1 MCTHTDTYHASWTCS
16 SPPIVFQRCFCKGIK
31 NATFQLVQNFSYQ
44 QLVQLV
50 HNQWNFR
57 GPKKVPSNLDPFK
70 PPTWEVKS
78 QVATGLVWMFSR
90 KKKNLHLKFELED
103 IPRMQ
108 VMQVHLGTNC
118 QLGKSH
124 LFHHGLRSALRHDSA
139 CLLSEEEHGKLPM
152 DNKQLHSHRD
162 SVCMLW
168 KCMKMSGLQ
177 VLLPSF
183 W

>member
-1 MCTHTDTYHASWTCS
+1 MNMFIASDS
-16 SPPIVFQRCFCKGIK
+16 FPKVFCCCKGIK
-31 NATFQLVQNFSYQ
+31 GTTFQLVQNFSYQ

-50 HNQWNFR
+50 QMKFQR
-57 GPKKVPSNLDPFK
+57 PKKGAFKPWSFQTSNLRSHKLPLDWFECSP
-70 PPTWEVKS
+70 E
-78 QVATGLVWMFSR
+78 
-90 KKKNLHLKFELED
+90 KKKKTYTWNSSWKSTRIFSV
-103 IPRMQ
+103 R
-108 VMQVHLGTNC
+108 LGTNC